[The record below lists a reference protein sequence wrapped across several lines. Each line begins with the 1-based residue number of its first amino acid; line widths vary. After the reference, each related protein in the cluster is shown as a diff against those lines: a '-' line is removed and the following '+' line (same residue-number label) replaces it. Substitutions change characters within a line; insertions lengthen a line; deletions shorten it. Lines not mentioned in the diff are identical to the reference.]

1 MNINSDEIFDS
12 LHKTMNSYHPISDE
26 VCQEL
31 KNISKIRTIKK
42 NEYAF
47 NMYDKVN
54 SITYV
59 YKGLFRTFTLNE
71 KGEEFTKNFFWE
83 TRLYGPMLAMLMNLP
98 ISSIVEALED
108 SIVIDIEHD
117 KYREILKKYDDLKM
131 YHILYLEKH
140 WILQK
145 DDTTSSLVL
154 NDAKERYEK
163 FKMEFEHILSRLSQY
178 HIASY
183 LGISPTHLS
192 RIKK

>member
-1 MNINSDEIFDS
+1 MIINNDEIFES
-12 LHKTMNSYHPISDE
+12 LHNTMNSYHPISDE
-26 VCQEL
+26 VWQEL

-54 SITYV
+54 SVTYV

-83 TRLYGPMLAMLMNLP
+83 TRFYGPMLAMLMNLP

-131 YHILYLEKH
+131 CHILYLEKH

-163 FKMEFEHILSRLSQY
+163 FKIEFNHILPRLSQY